1 MSKKR
6 RFGFDKK
13 QATFSSLS
21 SSLMMT
27 SLLRQN
33 ERFYFEFADSDSLLV
48 EIEEQYAYVEC
59 TDFTLKSCRGASGT
73 ACLWL
78 GRVLDCRGDDVLLCG
93 LQGGTTLE
101 MRNETIDNP
110 QKDVSPEEQKE
121 LDAELIH
128 EIRNCSYHLTKLDYF
143 HKFMRLLLAECKDIL
158 KVPMEDDSGHQVL
171 IRLLFSV
178 VYTIVEILRRPPA
191 PLDSEERQKVHFSF
205 KQSLQDSVE
214 YIDDLLMIL
223 VDVNS
228 SSLAPVIPMKKAVL
242 LKWKLTLATFEK
254 WNEARIK
261 TKSDTC
267 RNRVP
272 S

>member
-1 MSKKR
+1 MP
-6 RFGFDKK
+6 GYTGIPNQMD
-13 QATFSSLS
+13 
-21 SSLMMT
+21 
-27 SLLRQN
+27 
-33 ERFYFEFADSDSLLV
+33 FEFADSDSLLV

-59 TDFTLKSCRGASGT
+59 TDFTLNRKAAEELQEQHVFGSDEYWIAAAT
-73 ACLWL
+73 ML
-78 GRVLDCRGDDVLLCG
+78 GSDEVEVQIKGCRVLLSG

-158 KVPMEDDSGHQVL
+158 KAPMEDDSGHQVL

-191 PLDSEERQKVHFSF
+191 PSDSEEWRKVHFSF
-205 KQSLQDSVE
+205 KESLQDSVE

-228 SSLAPVIPMKKAVL
+228 SSLGKK
-242 LKWKLTLATFEK
+242 
-254 WNEARIK
+254 
-261 TKSDTC
+261 
-267 RNRVP
+267 
-272 S
+272 